1 MTKIFVF
8 RISNMF
14 MKKLLLLL
22 LIISTSVSV
31 KAQTAGITG
40 KVTDSTGSKGLDKAT
55 VKLVEKNFPYDTSR
69 TSTNAKG
76 EFSFAKIPTST
87 YSIVI
92 SYTGYKP
99 MIKEFFKPSAGV
111 SNIDLGELVLVNS
124 YLDLKEIVIEAP
136 AVTMKEDTVE
146 YRAGAFQTKPNATTE
161 ELLKK
166 LPGVQV
172 DREGNVTAQ
181 GKAVTRVKVNGKDFF
196 SGDPKTATKEIPADM
211 IDKVQVI
218 DDYGDQ
224 STVSGVRDGEPE
236 KVINLQLKKDKNK
249 GIFGRAQAGYGTND
263 RYTGAL
269 TVNRFNNSKQL
280 SLIANS
286 NNVNTSTFQQDG
298 NSGGGNTG
306 GGGGGGGRGGMNFG
320 GGGGNSTAGANQ
332 NGITKLNSIGLN
344 YRNDFGKRNSF
355 YGSYTYSHRNTTIE
369 QYTAQENI
377 GKTGSGSIFT
387 NTDQGSLNKN
397 GTHRAFGNLELWID
411 SFNYIKFSPN
421 FSLTESNN
429 RSASVFDIFKDST
442 NRLQNG
448 SNLNS
453 SLSNRPNFRSTLLY
467 NHRFKKRGRNFSFN
481 SDINFSSN
489 ESDQFT
495 DNESVIYLIPSGTKD
510 SVIKQNILQDNHN
523 KSVSLRAT
531 YTEPLSVDRFLDL
544 SYNYNKNFGNNDKR
558 NFVQLPGSSNYTLI
572 DSLTNAYESNFDYNR
587 IGASIRTIKKKYNYS
602 LGVIFQPVVMRGCD
616 TNKDSAYKT
625 ITNFNWFPVAR
636 FTYNFTRTKSLNF
649 NYNGSARQ
657 PSFEQLQPVPDI
669 SNVQYQTVGNPL
681 LRPSN
686 SHNFNSNFNN
696 FNFSSGRIFLV
707 NLGFNFIEDQIV
719 NNVIRFKDVAGNPT
733 GGQLT
738 RPENVDG
745 YYNANLFT
753 TYSRPFKNR
762 KYVVSA
768 NSMVNYNNNISLVDN
783 ERTISKNW
791 LYSQGVNFEFNIPWL
806 ELVTG
811 GRYNLIYNDFSGT
824 TNPSTRQ
831 TTWTL
836 SSDARFDFGAGF
848 IFRWDFDYTINQGLA
863 AGVQKNIALLNAS
876 LEKEIFKKKNGVIRL
891 AGFDIFNQNTNVSRT
906 IDNNFITDRRTNRLT
921 QYFMLSFTYRLNKF
935 TGTQPQQNNMRRMGG
950 GDRMMINEN

>member
-1 MTKIFVF
+1 
-8 RISNMF
+8 
-14 MKKLLLLL
+14 MKKLLL
-22 LIISTSVSV
+22 IILVISASVST
-31 KAQTAGITG
+31 KAQTAGIAG
-40 KVTDSTGSKGLDKAT
+40 RVTDSTGSKGLDKAT
-55 VKLVEKNFPYDTSR
+55 VKLVEKSFPYDTSR
-69 TSTNAKG
+69 TATNAKG
-76 EFSFAKIPTST
+76 EFSFTKIPTSA
-87 YSIVI
+87 YYIVI

-136 AVTMKEDTVE
+136 AITMKEDTVE

-181 GKAVTRVKVNGKDFF
+181 GKQVTRVKVNGKDFF
-196 SGDPKTATKEIPADM
+196 TGDPKTATKEIPADM

-224 STVSGVRDGEPE
+224 STISGIRDGDPE

-263 RYTGAL
+263 RYTGIL
-269 TVNRFNNSKQL
+269 TVNRFNNSRQL
-280 SLIANS
+280 SIIANS

-298 NSGGGNTG
+298 GNAGGNF
-306 GGGGGGGRGGMNFG
+306 GGGGRGMGISFGG
-320 GGGGNSTAGANQ
+320 GGGGNSGANQ

-344 YRNDFGKRNSF
+344 YRNDFGQRNSF
-355 YGSYTYSHRNTTIE
+355 YGSYTYSHRATSIE

-377 GKTGSGSIFT
+377 GKTGTGSIFT

-411 SFNYIKFSPN
+411 SFNYIKFSPS
-421 FSLTESNN
+421 FTLTESNN
-429 RSASVFDIFKDST
+429 RSQSVFDIFNESSPLQDGT
-442 NRLQNG
+442 NMNT
-448 SNLNS
+448 
-453 SLSNRPNFRSTLLY
+453 SLSDRPNFRSNLLY

-481 SDINFSSN
+481 SDLNFSSN

-495 DNESVIYLIPSGTKD
+495 NNESVFYLTNGTKD
-510 SVIKQNILQDNHN
+510 STLKQNILQDNRTRN
-523 KSVSLRAT
+523 INLRAT
-531 YTEPLSVDRFLDL
+531 YTEPLAVDRFLDL
-544 SYNYNKNFGNNDKR
+544 SYNYNKNFGSNDR
-558 NFVQLPGSSNYTLI
+558 QNYIQLPGNTNYTLI
-572 DSLTNAYESNFDYNR
+572 DSLSNAYENNFDYNR
-587 IGASIRTIKKKYNYS
+587 IGASLRTVKKKYNYS
-602 LGVIFQPVVMRGCD
+602 IGVIFQPVIMRGYD

-625 ITNFNWFPVAR
+625 IQNFNWFPVAR
-636 FTYNFTRTKSLNF
+636 FTYNFTRTKAINF

-669 SNVQYQTVGNPL
+669 SNPQYQTVGNPL

-686 SHNFNSNFNN
+686 SHNFNTNFNN

-719 NNVIRFKDVAGNPT
+719 NNVIFFRNSSGDKT

-738 RPENVDG
+738 RPENVNG
-745 YYNANLFT
+745 YYNANLFG

-762 KYVVSA
+762 KYVISA
-768 NSMVNYNNNISLVDN
+768 NSMVNYNNNISLVDS
-783 ERTISKNW
+783 ERNIGKNW
-791 LYSQGVNFEFNIPWL
+791 LYTQGLNFEFNIPWL

-811 GRYNLIYNDFSGT
+811 ARYSLIYNDFSNASNPT
-824 TNPSTRQ
+824 TKT
-831 TTWTL
+831 TTWVL
-836 SSDARFDFGAGF
+836 SSDARFDLGAGF

-863 AGVQKNIALLNAS
+863 QGVQKNIALLNTS
-876 LEKEIFKKKNGVIRL
+876 LEKEVFKKKNGIIRL
-891 AGFDIFNQNTNVSRT
+891 AGFDVFKQNTNVNRSVN
-906 IDNNFITDRRTNRLT
+906 NNFIVDTRTNRLT

-950 GDRMMINEN
+950 NRMMINEN

>member
-8 RISNMF
+8 RISNTF
-14 MKKLLLLL
+14 MKKLLLILL
-22 LIISTSVSV
+22 VITASVSV
-31 KAQTAGITG
+31 KAQTTGITG

-55 VKLVEKNFPYDTSR
+55 VKLVEKSFPYDTSR

-76 EFSFAKIPTST
+76 EFSFARIPTSA

-124 YLDLKEIVIEAP
+124 YLDLKEIIVEAP

-224 STVSGVRDGEPE
+224 SSVSGIRDGEPD
-236 KVINLQLKKDKNK
+236 KIINLQLKKDKNK
-249 GIFGRAQAGYGTND
+249 GMFGRAQAGYGTND
-263 RYTGAL
+263 RYMGAL
-269 TVNRFNNSKQL
+269 SVNRFNNSKQL
-280 SLIANS
+280 SIIANS

-298 NSGGGNTG
+298 SSGGGNTG
-306 GGGGGGGRGGMNFG
+306 GRGGMSFG
-320 GGGGNSTAGANQ
+320 GGGNNNNSTNQ
-332 NGITKLNSIGLN
+332 NGITRLNSIGLN

-355 YGSYTYSHRNTTIE
+355 YGSYTYSHRATTIE
-369 QYTAQENI
+369 QYTAQQNI
-377 GKTGSGSIFT
+377 GKSGSGSIFT

-411 SFNYIKFSPN
+411 SFNYIKFSPS
-421 FSLTESNN
+421 FTLTELNN
-429 RSASVFDIFKDST
+429 RSESVFDIFNDNSP
-442 NRLQNG
+442 LQDG
-448 SNLNS
+448 TNLNT
-453 SLSNRPNFRSTLLY
+453 SLSDRPNFRSNLLY

-481 SDINFSSN
+481 SDLNFSSN

-495 DNESVIYLIPSGTKD
+495 NNESVFYLTNGTKD
-510 SVIKQNILQDNHN
+510 STLKQNILQDNLTRN
-523 KSVSLRAT
+523 INLRAT
-531 YTEPLSVDRFLDL
+531 YTEPIAVDRFLDL
-544 SYNYNKNFGNNDKR
+544 SYNYNKNFGSNDR
-558 NFVQLPGSSNYTLI
+558 QNYIQLPGNTNYTLI
-572 DSLTNAYESNFDYNR
+572 DSLSNAYENNFDYNR
-587 IGASIRTIKKKYNYS
+587 IGASVRTVKKKYNYTI
-602 LGVIFQPVVMRGCD
+602 GVILQPVVLKGYSIS
-616 TNKDSAYKT
+616 KDSAYKP

-636 FTYNFTRTKSLNF
+636 FTYNFTRTKSFNF
-649 NYNGSARQ
+649 NYNGNARQ
-657 PSFEQLQPVPDI
+657 PNFEQLQPVRDQ
-669 SNVQYQTVGNPL
+669 SNPQYLTEGNPL

-686 SHNFNSNFNN
+686 SHNFNTNFNN

-707 NLGFNFIEDQIV
+707 NLGFNFVDDQIV
-719 NNVIRFKDVAGNPT
+719 NNVIRFKDANGKLT
-733 GGQLT
+733 GAQLT
-738 RPENVDG
+738 RPENVNG
-745 YYNANLFT
+745 YYNVNMFT
-753 TYSRPFKNR
+753 TYARPFNNR
-762 KYVVSA
+762 KYVISA
-768 NSMVNYNNNISLVDN
+768 NTMVNYNNNISLVDG
-783 ERTISKNW
+783 ERTIGKNW
-791 LYSQGVNFEFNIPWL
+791 LYTQGANFEFNIPWL

-811 GRYNLIYNDFSGT
+811 VRYNLNYADFRDAGQSV
-824 TNPSTRQ
+824 TNQS
-831 TTWTL
+831 TWTL

-848 IFRWDFDYTINQGLA
+848 IFRWDFDYLLNQGLA
-863 AGVQKNIALLNAS
+863 EGVQQNIALLNAS
-876 LEKEIFKKKNGVIRL
+876 LEKEIFKNKNGVIRL
-891 AGFDIFNQNTNVSRT
+891 AGFDILKQNTNVSRS
-906 IDNNFITDRRTNRLT
+906 INSNFITDTRTNRLT

-935 TGTQPQQNNMRRMGG
+935 KGTQQRQQQNNMRRMGG
-950 GDRMMINEN
+950 DRMMINEN

>member
-8 RISNMF
+8 RISNTF
-14 MKKLLLLL
+14 MKKLLLLV
-22 LIISTSVSV
+22 ITITASVSV
-31 KAQTAGITG
+31 KAQTTGITG

-55 VKLVEKNFPYDTSR
+55 VKLVEKSFPNDTSR

-76 EFSFAKIPTST
+76 EFSFAKIPSSA

-124 YLDLKEIVIEAP
+124 YLDLKEIIVEAP

-263 RYTGAL
+263 RYTGAV

-280 SLIANS
+280 SIIANS

-298 NSGGGNTG
+298 SSGGGNT
-306 GGGGGGGRGGMNFG
+306 GGGGRGGMNFG
-320 GGGGNSTAGANQ
+320 GGGGGGNSGANQ
-332 NGITKLNSIGLN
+332 NGITKLNSVGLN

-355 YGSYTYSHRNTTIE
+355 YGSYTYSHRATTIE
-369 QYTAQENI
+369 QYTAQQNI

-411 SFNYIKFSPN
+411 SFNYIKFSPS
-421 FSLTESNN
+421 FTLTETNN
-429 RSASVFDIFKDST
+429 RSESVFDIFNDNSP
-442 NRLQNG
+442 LQDG
-448 SNLNS
+448 SNLSN
-453 SLSNRPNFRSTLLY
+453 SLSNRPNFRSNLLY

-481 SDINFSSN
+481 SDLNFSSN

-495 DNESVIYLIPSGTKD
+495 NNESVFYLTNGTKD
-510 SVIKQNILQDNHN
+510 STLKQNILQDNLTRN
-523 KSVSLRAT
+523 INLRAT
-531 YTEPLSVDRFLDL
+531 YTEPLTVDRFLDL
-544 SYNYNKNFGNNDKR
+544 SYNYNKNFGSNDR
-558 NFVQLPGSSNYTLI
+558 QNYIQLPGNTNYTLI
-572 DSLTNAYESNFDYNR
+572 DSLSNAYENNFDYNR
-587 IGASIRTIKKKYNYS
+587 IGASVRTVKKKYNYTI
-602 LGVIFQPVVMRGCD
+602 GVILQPIILKGYSIS
-616 TNKDSAYKT
+616 KDSAYKP

-649 NYNGSARQ
+649 NYNGNARQ
-657 PSFEQLQPVPDI
+657 PNFEQLQPVRDQ
-669 SNVQYQTVGNPL
+669 SNPQYLTEGNPL

-686 SHNFNSNFNN
+686 SHNFNTNFNN

-707 NLGFNFIEDQIV
+707 NLGFNFVDDQIV
-719 NNVIRFKDVAGNPT
+719 NNVIRFKDANGKLT
-733 GGQLT
+733 GAQLT
-738 RPENVDG
+738 RPENVNG
-745 YYNANLFT
+745 YYNVNMFT
-753 TYSRPFKNR
+753 TYARPFNNR
-762 KYVVSA
+762 KYVIST
-768 NSMVNYNNNISLVDN
+768 NTMVNYNNNISLVDG
-783 ERTISKNW
+783 ERTIGRNW
-791 LYSQGVNFEFNIPWL
+791 LYTQGANFEFNIPWL

-811 GRYNLIYNDFSGT
+811 VRYNLNYADFRDAGQSI
-824 TNPSTRQ
+824 TRQ
-831 TTWTL
+831 STWTL
-836 SSDARFDFGAGF
+836 SSDARFDLGAGF
-848 IFRWDFDYTINQGLA
+848 IFRWDFDYLLNQGLA
-863 AGVQKNIALLNAS
+863 AGVQQNIALLNAS
-876 LEKEIFKKKNGVIRL
+876 LEKEVFKSKNGIIRL
-891 AGFDIFNQNTNVSRT
+891 AGFDVLKQNTNVNRS
-906 IDNNFITDRRTNRLT
+906 INSNFITDTRTNRLT
-921 QYFMLSFTYRLNKF
+921 QFFMLSFTYRLNKF
-935 TGTQPQQNNMRRMGG
+935 KGTQQPQQQNNMRRMGG
-950 GDRMMINEN
+950 DRMIINEN

>member
-1 MTKIFVF
+1 
-8 RISNMF
+8 
-14 MKKLLLLL
+14 MKKLLLILL
-22 LIISTSVSV
+22 VIIASVSV

-55 VKLVEKNFPYDTSR
+55 VKLVEKSFPYDTSR

-76 EFSFAKIPTST
+76 EFSFAKIPTSA

-196 SGDPKTATKEIPADM
+196 TGDPKTATKEIPADM

-224 STVSGVRDGEPE
+224 STVSGIRDGEPE

-263 RYTGAL
+263 RYNGAV

-280 SLIANS
+280 SIIANS

-298 NSGGGNTG
+298 SSGGGNTG
-306 GGGGGGGRGGMNFG
+306 GGGGGRGGMTFG
-320 GGGGNSTAGANQ
+320 GGGGGGNTGGNQ
-332 NGITKLNSIGLN
+332 NGVTKLNSIGLN
-344 YRNDFGKRNSF
+344 YRNDFGTRNSF
-355 YGSYTYSHRNTTIE
+355 YGSYTYSHRATSIE

-377 GKTGSGSIFT
+377 GKTGAGSIFT

-411 SFNYIKFSPN
+411 SFNYIKFSPS
-421 FSLTESNN
+421 FTLTESNN
-429 RSASVFDIFKDST
+429 RSQSVFDIF
-442 NRLQNG
+442 NE
-448 SNLNS
+448 S
-453 SLSNRPNFRSTLLY
+453 SLLQDGTNMNTSLSDRPNFRSNLLY

-481 SDINFSSN
+481 SDLNFSSN

-495 DNESVIYLIPSGTKD
+495 NNESVFYLTNGTKD
-510 SVIKQNILQDNHN
+510 STLKQNILQDNRTRN
-523 KSVSLRAT
+523 INLRAT
-531 YTEPLSVDRFLDL
+531 YTEPLAVDRFLDL
-544 SYNYNKNFGNNDKR
+544 SYNYNKNFGSNDR
-558 NFVQLPGSSNYTLI
+558 QNYIQLPGNTNYTLI
-572 DSLTNAYESNFDYNR
+572 DSFSNAYENNFDYNR
-587 IGASIRTIKKKYNYS
+587 IGASLRTVKKKYNYS
-602 LGVIFQPVVMRGCD
+602 VGVIFQPVIMRGYD

-625 ITNFNWFPVAR
+625 IQNFNWFPVAR
-636 FTYNFTRTKSLNF
+636 FTYNFTRTKAINF
-649 NYNGSARQ
+649 NYNGIARQ
-657 PSFEQLQPVPDI
+657 PSFEQLQPVPDR
-669 SNVQYQTVGNPL
+669 SNLQYQTIGNPL

-686 SHNFNSNFNN
+686 SHNFNANFNN

-719 NNVIRFKDVAGNPT
+719 NNVIFFRNSSGDKT

-738 RPENVDG
+738 RPENVNG
-745 YYNANLFT
+745 YYNANLFG

-762 KYVVSA
+762 KYVISA
-768 NSMVNYNNNISLVDN
+768 NSMVNYNNNISLVDS
-783 ERTISKNW
+783 ERNIGKNW
-791 LYSQGVNFEFNIPWL
+791 LYTQGLNFEFNIPWL

-811 GRYNLIYNDFSGT
+811 ARYSLIYNDFSNASNPT
-824 TNPSTRQ
+824 TKT
-831 TTWTL
+831 TTWVL
-836 SSDARFDFGAGF
+836 SSDARFDLGAGF

-876 LEKEIFKKKNGVIRL
+876 LEKEVFKKKNGIIRL
-891 AGFDIFNQNTNVSRT
+891 AGFDVFKQNTNVSRSVN
-906 IDNNFITDRRTNRLT
+906 NNFIVDTRTNRLT
-921 QYFMLSFTYRLNKF
+921 QYFMLSFTYRLNRFK
-935 TGTQPQQNNMRRMGG
+935 GTQQPQQQNNMRRMGG
-950 GDRMMINEN
+950 ERTMMMNNDNQ

>member
-1 MTKIFVF
+1 
-8 RISNMF
+8 
-14 MKKLLLLL
+14 MKKLLLILL
-22 LIISTSVSV
+22 VIATSVSV

-55 VKLVEKNFPYDTSR
+55 VKLVEKGAPTDTLR
-69 TSTNAKG
+69 TSTNSKG
-76 EFSFAKIPTST
+76 EFSFAKIPTSA

-99 MIKEFFKPSAGV
+99 MVKEFFKPSAGV

-124 YLDLKEIVIEAP
+124 YLDLQEIVIEAP

-196 SGDPKTATKEIPADM
+196 TGDPKTATKEIPADM

-224 STVSGVRDGEPE
+224 STVSGIRDGEPE

-249 GIFGRAQAGYGTND
+249 GVFGRAQAGYGTND

-280 SLIANS
+280 SIIANS

-298 NSGGGNTG
+298 GSGGGNTG
-306 GGGGGGGRGGMNFG
+306 GGGGRGGGGINFG
-320 GGGGNSTAGANQ
+320 GGGGGNNNSGANQ

-355 YGSYTYSHRNTTIE
+355 YGSYTYSHRNTSID
-369 QYTAQENI
+369 QYSAQQN
-377 GKTGSGSIFT
+377 TGTVSDRSITLT
-387 NTDQGSLNKN
+387 NSDQKSLNKN
-397 GTHRAFGNLELWID
+397 GTHRAFANLELWID

-421 FSLTESNN
+421 FTYTESNN
-429 RSASVFDIFKDST
+429 RSFNDFIISRDSISNVFQDGINK
-442 NRLQNG
+442 
-448 SNLNS
+448 NS
-453 SLSNRPNFRSTLLY
+453 SLSDRPNFRSNLLY

-489 ESDQFT
+489 LSDQFT
-495 DNESVIYLIPSGTKD
+495 NNESIYYNFGSPKD
-510 SVIKQNILQDNHN
+510 STFNQNILQDNHTKN
-523 KSVSLRAT
+523 INLRFT
-531 YTEPLSVDRFLDL
+531 YTEPIAADRFLDIN
-544 SYNYNKNFGNNDKR
+544 YNYNKNFGTNDRR
-558 NFVQLPGSSNYTLI
+558 NFVQLPLTGDYALI
-572 DSLTNAYESNFDYNR
+572 DSLSNAYENNFDYNR

-602 LGVIFQPVVMRGCD
+602 VGVIFQPVVMRGLD
-616 TNKDSAYKT
+616 LNKDSSYTPIK
-625 ITNFNWFPVAR
+625 NFNWFPVAR

-657 PSFEQLQPVPDI
+657 PNFEQLQPVPDY
-669 SNVQYQTVGNPL
+669 SNPQYITVGNPL
-681 LRPSN
+681 LRPST

-707 NLGFNFIEDQIV
+707 NLGFNFIENQIV
-719 NNVIRFKDVAGNPT
+719 NNVIRLRDASNKPT

-753 TYSRPFKNR
+753 TYSRPFNNR
-762 KYVVSA
+762 KYVISA

-783 ERTISKNW
+783 ERSIGKNW

-824 TNPSTRQ
+824 SSPSTRQ

-876 LEKEIFKKKNGVIRL
+876 LEKEVFKKKNGVIRL

-906 IDNNFITDRRTNRLT
+906 VDNNLITDRRTNRLT

-935 TGTQPQQNNMRRMGG
+935 TGTQPQQNNNFRRMGG
-950 GDRMMINEN
+950 GERTIINE

>member
-1 MTKIFVF
+1 
-8 RISNMF
+8 MF

-453 SLSNRPNFRSTLLY
+453 SLNNRPNFRSTLLY

-602 LGVIFQPVVMRGCD
+602 LGVIFQPVVMRGYD

>member
-1 MTKIFVF
+1 
-8 RISNMF
+8 
-14 MKKLLLLL
+14 
-22 LIISTSVSV
+22 
-31 KAQTAGITG
+31 
-40 KVTDSTGSKGLDKAT
+40 
-55 VKLVEKNFPYDTSR
+55 
-69 TSTNAKG
+69 
-76 EFSFAKIPTST
+76 
-87 YSIVI
+87 
-92 SYTGYKP
+92 
-99 MIKEFFKPSAGV
+99 
-111 SNIDLGELVLVNS
+111 
-124 YLDLKEIVIEAP
+124 
-136 AVTMKEDTVE
+136 
-146 YRAGAFQTKPNATTE
+146 
-161 ELLKK
+161 
-166 LPGVQV
+166 
-172 DREGNVTAQ
+172 
-181 GKAVTRVKVNGKDFF
+181 
-196 SGDPKTATKEIPADM
+196 
-211 IDKVQVI
+211 
-218 DDYGDQ
+218 
-224 STVSGVRDGEPE
+224 
-236 KVINLQLKKDKNK
+236 
-249 GIFGRAQAGYGTND
+249 
-263 RYTGAL
+263 
-269 TVNRFNNSKQL
+269 
-280 SLIANS
+280 
-286 NNVNTSTFQQDG
+286 
-298 NSGGGNTG
+298 
-306 GGGGGGGRGGMNFG
+306 
-320 GGGGNSTAGANQ
+320 
-332 NGITKLNSIGLN
+332 
-344 YRNDFGKRNSF
+344 
-355 YGSYTYSHRNTTIE
+355 
-369 QYTAQENI
+369 
-377 GKTGSGSIFT
+377 
-387 NTDQGSLNKN
+387 
-397 GTHRAFGNLELWID
+397 
-411 SFNYIKFSPN
+411 
-421 FSLTESNN
+421 
-429 RSASVFDIFKDST
+429 
-442 NRLQNG
+442 
-448 SNLNS
+448 LNS
-453 SLSNRPNFRSTLLY
+453 SLNNRPNFRSTLLY

-602 LGVIFQPVVMRGCD
+602 LGVIFQPVVMRGYD

>member
-1 MTKIFVF
+1 
-8 RISNMF
+8 
-14 MKKLLLLL
+14 MKKLLLILL
-22 LIISTSVSV
+22 VISSSISL

-55 VKLVEKNFPYDTSR
+55 VKLVEKAFPYDTSR

-76 EFSFAKIPTST
+76 EFSFGKIPTSA
-87 YSIVI
+87 YSIVV

-181 GKAVTRVKVNGKDFF
+181 GKQVTRVKVNGKDFF
-196 SGDPKTATKEIPADM
+196 TGDPKTATKEIPADM

-224 STVSGVRDGEPE
+224 STVSGIRDGEPE

-249 GIFGRAQAGYGTND
+249 GVFGRAQAGYGTND

-298 NSGGGNTG
+298 NSGGGGNTG
-306 GGGGGGGRGGMNFG
+306 GGGGGGGRGGMGISFG
-320 GGGGNSTAGANQ
+320 GGGGGNNSGANQ

-344 YRNDFGKRNSF
+344 YRNDFGQRNSF
-355 YGSYTYSHRNTTIE
+355 YGSYTYSHRATTIE
-369 QYTAQENI
+369 QYSAQQSN
-377 GKTGSGSIFT
+377 GTKSDRSSILQ
-387 NTDQGSLNKN
+387 NSLRNSLNKN
-397 GTHRAFGNLELWID
+397 GTHRAFANLELWID

-421 FSLTESNN
+421 FTYTDGNN
-429 RSASVFDIFKDST
+429 RSFNDFDIFRDSLT
-442 NRLQNG
+442 NMIQAGNNR
-448 SNLNS
+448 NS
-453 SLSNRPNFRSTLLY
+453 SLSERPNFRSNLLY

-489 ESDQFT
+489 QSDQFT
-495 DNESVIYLIPSGTKD
+495 NNESIYYITGSPKD
-510 SVIKQNILQDNHN
+510 SVFNQNIIQDNRN
-523 KSVSLRAT
+523 RSINLRAT
-531 YTEPLSVDRFLDL
+531 YTEPIAADRFLDL
-544 SYNYNKNFGNNDKR
+544 NYNYNKNFGTNDRR
-558 NFVQLPGSSNYTLI
+558 NYVQLPANGDYRLI
-572 DSLTNAYESNFDYNR
+572 DSLSNAYENNFDYNR
-587 IGASIRTIKKKYNYS
+587 IGASIRTVKKKYNYS
-602 LGVIFQPVVMRGCD
+602 VGVIFQPVLMRGYD
-616 TNKDSAYKT
+616 INKDSSYKP
-625 ITNFNWFPVAR
+625 IKNFNWFPVAR

-657 PSFEQLQPVPDI
+657 PNFEQLQPVPDY
-669 SNVQYQTVGNPL
+669 SDPQNPTVGNAL
-681 LRPSN
+681 LKPST

-707 NLGFNFIEDQIV
+707 NVGFNFVNDQIV
-719 NNVIRFKDVAGNPT
+719 NNTIRYRDANGKLT
-733 GGQLT
+733 GVQLT

-762 KYVVSA
+762 KYVISA
-768 NSMVNYNNNISLVDN
+768 NAMVNYNNNVSLIDS
-783 ERTISKNW
+783 ERTIGKNW
-791 LYSQGVNFEFNIPWL
+791 LYMQGLNFEFNLPWL

-811 GRYNLIYNDFSGT
+811 GRYNLNYADFTQAEGSKT
-824 TNPSTRQ
+824 SQ
-831 TTWTL
+831 STWTL
-836 SSDARFDFGAGF
+836 SSDARFDLGAGF

-863 AGVQKNIALLNAS
+863 QGVQKNIALLNAS
-876 LEKEIFKKKNGVIRL
+876 LEKEVFKKKNGIFRL
-891 AGFDIFNQNTNVSRT
+891 AGFDIFNQNTNVSRS
-906 IDNNFITDRRTNRLT
+906 INSNFITDTRTNRLT

-935 TGTQPQQNNMRRMGG
+935 TGTQPQQNNNFRRMGG
-950 GDRMMINEN
+950 GDRTIIND

>member
-1 MTKIFVF
+1 
-8 RISNMF
+8 
-14 MKKLLLLL
+14 MKKLLLILL
-22 LIISTSVSV
+22 VIITSVSL

-55 VKLVEKNFPYDTSR
+55 IKLVEKSFPFDTSR

-76 EFSFAKIPTST
+76 EFTFAKIPTSA
-87 YSIVI
+87 YSIII

-99 MIKEFFKPSAGV
+99 MVKEFFKPSTGV

-172 DREGNVTAQ
+172 DRQGNVTAQ
-181 GKAVTRVKVNGKDFF
+181 GKAVTRIKVNGKDFF

-211 IDKVQVI
+211 IDKVQVV

-224 STVSGVRDGEPE
+224 SSASGIRDGEPE
-236 KVINLQLKKDKNK
+236 KIINLQLKKDKNK

-269 TVNRFNNSKQL
+269 TINRFNNSKQL
-280 SLIANS
+280 SIIANS

-298 NSGGGNTG
+298 NSSGGNTG

-369 QYTAQENI
+369 QYTAQQNN
-377 GKTGSGSIFT
+377 GTKNNSSSLLT
-387 NTDQGSLNKN
+387 NTAQNSLNKG

-421 FSLTESNN
+421 FTYSDGNN
-429 RSASVFDIFKDST
+429 LSISDFDIFRDSVT
-442 NRLQNG
+442 NLLQAGN
-448 SNLNS
+448 NRNT
-453 SLSNRPNFRSTLLY
+453 SLSDRPNFRSNLLY

-481 SDINFSSN
+481 SDLNFSSN

-495 DNESVIYLIPSGTKD
+495 DNHSVYYFTPGSPKD
-510 SVIKQNILQDNHN
+510 SVLRQNILQDNIN
-523 KSVSLRAT
+523 KSVNLRFT
-531 YTEPLSVDRFLDL
+531 YTEPIAADRFLDL
-544 SYNYNKNFGNNDKR
+544 SYNYNKNFGSNNR
-558 NFVQLPGSSNYTLI
+558 QNYLLLPGNADYTFV
-572 DSLTNAYESNFDYNR
+572 DSLSNAYENNFDYNR
-587 IGASIRTIKKKYNYS
+587 IGASVRTIKKKYNYS
-602 LGVIFQPVVMRGCD
+602 IGVILQPVLLKGYSIS
-616 TNKDSAYKT
+616 KDSAYKP

-657 PSFEQLQPVPDI
+657 PNFEQLQPVKDQ
-669 SNVQYQTVGNPL
+669 SNPQYLTEGNPL
-681 LRPSN
+681 LRPST

-707 NLGFNFIEDQIV
+707 NLGFNLINDQIV
-719 NNVIRFKDVAGNPT
+719 NNVIRYKDSNGKLT
-733 GGQLT
+733 GVQLT

-762 KYVVSA
+762 KYVISTNA
-768 NSMVNYNNNISLVDN
+768 LVNYNNNISLVDN
-783 ERTISKNW
+783 ERTIGKNW
-791 LYSQGVNFEFNIPWL
+791 LYSQGANFEFNIPWL

-811 GRYNLIYNDFSGT
+811 ARYNLNYSDFRDAGQDVT
-824 TNPSTRQ
+824 TQS
-831 TTWTL
+831 TWTL

-876 LEKEIFKKKNGVIRL
+876 LEKEVFKKKNGIIRL
-891 AGFDIFNQNTNVSRT
+891 AGFDMFNQNTNVSRS
-906 IDNNFITDRRTNRLT
+906 INSNFITDTRTNRLT

-935 TGTQPQQNNMRRMGG
+935 TGTQPQQNNNIRRMGG
-950 GDRMMINEN
+950 GERTIINNE